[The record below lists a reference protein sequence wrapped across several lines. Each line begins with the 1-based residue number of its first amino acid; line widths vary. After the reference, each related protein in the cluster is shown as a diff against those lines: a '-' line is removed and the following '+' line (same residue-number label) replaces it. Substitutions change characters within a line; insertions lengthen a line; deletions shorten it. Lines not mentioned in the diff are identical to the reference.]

1 MEANLQY
8 NETTPIWQLTV
19 GQFLSLMDSRN
30 PHENTV
36 KKSPERRYVKGL
48 HGIISLFG
56 CSKPTAMKL
65 KNTIIKDAVSQNG
78 RVIITDAEKA
88 IQLFKEYQETHTF
101 VPKIPSTL

>member
-1 MEANLQY
+1 MEANLQF

-19 GQFLSLMDSRN
+19 GQFLKLMDSRN
-30 PHENTV
+30 SHEQTT

-78 RVIITDAEKA
+78 RVILTDAEKA
-88 IQLFKEYQETHTF
+88 IQLFKEYQQAHTS
-101 VPKIPSTL
+101 VPKIPSSL

>member
-1 MEANLQY
+1 METNLQFD
-8 NETTPIWQLTV
+8 ETTPIWQLTV
-19 GQFLSLMDSRN
+19 GQFLSLLDSRN
-30 PHENTV
+30 PFEQAA

-65 KNTIIKDAVSQNG
+65 KNTIIKDAVLQNG

-88 IQLFKEYQETHTF
+88 IQLFKEYQEMHTF
-101 VPKIPSTL
+101 VPKIPSSL

>member
-1 MEANLQY
+1 MEANLQF

-19 GQFLSLMDSRN
+19 GQFLDLMDSRH
-30 PHENTV
+30 PYEQAAR
-36 KKSPERRYVKGL
+36 KSPERRYVKGL

-88 IQLFKEYQETHTF
+88 IQLFKKYQEMHSF
-101 VPKIPSTL
+101 VPKIPSSL

>member
-19 GQFLSLMDSRN
+19 GQFLDLMDSRH
-30 PHENTV
+30 PYEQAAR
-36 KKSPERRYVKGL
+36 KSPERRYVKGL

-88 IQLFKEYQETHTF
+88 IQLFKEYQEMHSF
-101 VPKIPSTL
+101 VPKIPSSL

>member
-1 MEANLQY
+1 MEENLQF

-19 GQFLSLMDSRN
+19 GQFLDLMDSRH
-30 PHENTV
+30 PYEQAAR
-36 KKSPERRYVKGL
+36 KSPERRYVKGL

-88 IQLFKEYQETHTF
+88 IQLFKEYQEMHSF
-101 VPKIPSTL
+101 VPKIPSSL

>member
-30 PHENTV
+30 PHEHTV

-65 KNTIIKDAVSQNG
+65 KNTIIKDAVSQTG